1 MARPNTNPKFN
12 GDSVEKVEDD
22 PYAEL
27 FADCTTAEEVLQL
40 QKEIEEAER
49 LGK

>member
-1 MARPNTNPKFN
+1 MGKF
-12 GDSVEKVEDD
+12 DDRFIEVDEDD

-40 QKEIEEAER
+40 QAEIEAAER
-49 LGK
+49 S